1 MVSGKEKEGTL
12 YLPPTSLEL
21 SFSLPST
28 ANPDR
33 GLRLYPLSR
42 KGDPHERTESTRA
55 ATDNKETLNQ

>member
-42 KGDPHERTESTRA
+42 KGDPPYIPEQNPPALLQTI
-55 ATDNKETLNQ
+55 KKP